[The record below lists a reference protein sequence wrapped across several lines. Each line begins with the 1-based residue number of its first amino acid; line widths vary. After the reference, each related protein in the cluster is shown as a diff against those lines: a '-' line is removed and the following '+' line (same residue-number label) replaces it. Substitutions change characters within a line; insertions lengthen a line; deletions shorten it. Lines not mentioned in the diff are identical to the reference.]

1 MKLMLRPEWRLW
13 PISTFLGV
21 LDLKTGV
28 TIALLFAL
36 FNKVAGIY
44 GLISVLTGAGGSFAQ
59 LSLYLYSLLGLVALG
74 WGLKAVKEENPQHT
88 LYFAH
93 LFFVDHVFST
103 AWTFY
108 FAIVWWVYIP
118 HDGQRPANSAAQ
130 EAIRQGAGV
139 NHTMTDAQRAAA
151 ADILWHEEKGAA
163 GMVIIVSWL
172 SKLFFALLL
181 YSYAHHLRKGTFNS
195 IRNWRLHSSAPAG
208 YDPAFTEEED
218 DSEEFYMSTL
228 RTHHPN
234 GTSSHLP
241 DFVSAPARNG
251 RHSSKQSRASLGK
264 ITIPVQGNGEVVFE
278 ANGG

>member
-28 TIALLFAL
+28 TIALLFAVSPDSHLLLNKLNPTCQL

-74 WGLKAVKEENPQHT
+74 WGLKAVKEVRARDQKKSIIFMRFNHPAFLKENPQHT

-103 AWTFY
+103 AWTLY

-163 GMVIIVSWL
+163 GMVIVVSWL
-172 SKLFFALLL
+172 SKVRSFSWLSTLTLTPLKTVALLRSL
-181 YSYAHHLRKGTFNS
+181 AILVRAPSAQGH
-195 IRNWRLHSSAPAG
+195 IQLHSELASA
-208 YDPAFTEEED
+208 
-218 DSEEFYMSTL
+218 
-228 RTHHPN
+228 
-234 GTSSHLP
+234 
-241 DFVSAPARNG
+241 
-251 RHSSKQSRASLGK
+251 
-264 ITIPVQGNGEVVFE
+264 
-278 ANGG
+278 